1 MSQDIIKV
9 RAWQVSPSE
18 PESTLLSYPSIVDAA
33 VIGVDLED
41 GRGELPRAFVVF
53 LDEETAS
60 GTLDS
65 KGIIV
70 DDIHRHMSKSLARYK
85 MLSGGVVFVES
96 IPKSASGKIL
106 KNVLR
111 ERAIGEIEKERVRAQ
126 ERVWQEVDQAVPM
139 SKEVGGTIV
148 EQLSNHGAIG

>member
-18 PESTLLSYPSIVDAA
+18 LESTLLSHLSIVDAA
-33 VIGVDLED
+33 VVGVDLED
-41 GRGELPRAFVVF
+41 GRGELPRAYVVF
-53 LDEETAS
+53 LDETAS

-106 KNVLR
+106 KSVLR
-111 ERAIGEIEKERVRAQ
+111 ERAMGEIEKERVRAQ